1 MRHREAGSAVM
12 KKVMV
17 GVLLTWWL
25 VMGKAGTIP
34 MDSLSACK
42 RALESRYVKYAG
54 AVCINSET
62 GMILTDGD

>member
-1 MRHREAGSAVM
+1 MRHREAGAAVM

-34 MDSLSACK
+34 MDSLAACK
-42 RALESRYVKYAG
+42 KALESSYVGYVSA
-54 AVCINSET
+54 CTNSET